1 MKKSLLV
8 ILAAPSGTGKSTI
21 CKELIKKNKKWEF
34 SVSVTTRTPRDGEID
49 GKDYTFISNS
59 DFEHYVKFGDFI
71 EWEIVHGNKYGTLW
85 SSVEDAIDSSKVM
98 IFDIDVKGGLA
109 IKEEYP
115 DNTILLFIEP
125 PGDNINEQKEPIP
138 TEITK
143 IQGCGTAMWQFSS
156 EIDKLSKMS
165 QSPTREEWIDSVA
178 ILHNSIIE
186 KLEPSWQKASQFY
199 F

>member
-1 MKKSLLV
+1 MKNSLLV

-34 SVSVTTRTPRDGEID
+34 SISVTTRIPRDGEVD

-59 DFEHYVKFGDFI
+59 EFEHFVKFGDFI
-71 EWEIVHGNKYGTLW
+71 EWEIVHGNKYGTPW
-85 SSVEDAIDSSKVM
+85 SSVENAISDSKVM

-125 PGDNINEQKEPIP
+125 PGENINEQKEALNDRLVKRGNEQELAIKHRLKRFE
-138 TEITK
+138 TEMQYKEKFDYSFINK
-143 IQGCGTAMWQFSS
+143 DL
-156 EIDKLSKMS
+156 DK
-165 QSPTREEWIDSVA
+165 V
-178 ILHNSIIE
+178 E
-186 KLEPSWQKASQFY
+186 KLIKRKIK
-199 F
+199 